1 MIPDETTRHALL
13 EQVLASS
20 ARPSHKKI
28 AAIILS
34 AGIIER
40 PVIPDCESKPTK
52 STSGRRQAAG
62 AEDPSLPPFDPD
74 PALPGPAA
82 GPDEGFPADDS
93 SLPASASEPRN
104 PGDDIDGLKITL
116 AECAQLDHSDTDNGE
131 RLRKYFGNMLT
142 VRSESEVAGGSF
154 LSWCGTHWDLDGGAA
169 GASMIA
175 QKVGPLIMREAEY
188 LQPTPSEAA
197 AIAAGDKARTELKSA
212 IMIAEERQE
221 ELEDLVAAARAV
233 VV

>member
-1 MIPDETTRHALL
+1 
-13 EQVLASS
+13 
-20 ARPSHKKI
+20 
-28 AAIILS
+28 
-34 AGIIER
+34 
-40 PVIPDCESKPTK
+40 
-52 STSGRRQAAG
+52 
-62 AEDPSLPPFDPD
+62 
-74 PALPGPAA
+74 
-82 GPDEGFPADDS
+82 
-93 SLPASASEPRN
+93 
-104 PGDDIDGLKITL
+104 
-116 AECAQLDHSDTDNGE
+116 
-131 RLRKYFGNMLT
+131 MLT

-221 ELEDLVAAARAV
+221 ELEDLVAAAKKARAALSTRRQNRRKFGV
-233 VV
+233 SSKNNARIEAMKTCAAPHMRRPADAFNADPLLIATRTYTLRFVKRLDPKCPDPDAVRVIGADASLSAVCIRSIDGDEISVAENDTLYFDFSPWI